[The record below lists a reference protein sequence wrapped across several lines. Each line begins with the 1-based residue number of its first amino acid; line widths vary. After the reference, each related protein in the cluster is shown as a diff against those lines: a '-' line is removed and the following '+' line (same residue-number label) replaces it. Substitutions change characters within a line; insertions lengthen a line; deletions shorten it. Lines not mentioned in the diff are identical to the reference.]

1 MLYGCKVEDPDD
13 IETVKSGFNSS
24 SGIKEEK
31 PHQDTRIEIKE
42 QKSSFN
48 RISPSAKL
56 LITEF
61 GLDASSL
68 KASGHHGTL
77 LKGDVL
83 AAIKSGKKPSKKVSS
98 SKEEIAPSP
107 QIHQQTS
114 SQSSSKSKSQL
125 QQLDSFEDKP
135 HSQIR
140 KVSFHVKCCLLY
152 TRLNT
157 IVNNNIPTQ
166 EIRLRLGLVWRAT
179 KSQS

>member
-13 IETVKSGFNSS
+13 IETVKAGFDSS

-31 PHQDTRIEIKE
+31 PHQDTKNEIKE

-83 AAIKSGKKPSKKVSS
+83 AAIKSGKKPSKVSS

-114 SQSSSKSKSQL
+114 SQSSSKSKSQI

-140 KVSFHVKCCLLY
+140 KVSFHVKCCLLH
-152 TRLNT
+152 THLNT
-157 IVNNNIPTQ
+157 IVNDNIPIQ
-166 EIRLRLGLVWRAT
+166 EIRLQLGLVWRAT
-179 KSQS
+179 ESQS